1 MYSAAELNISNDKK
15 WLAQLGQWMGIGPK
29 NEAAA
34 AASQIT
40 ASCIFRPLN
49 HVPSSIDSFKTSVP
63 QLPQIALF
71 SFSFGGLLISS
82 GRPQ

>member
-1 MYSAAELNISNDKK
+1 MTKSGWPS
-15 WLAQLGQWMGIGPK
+15 LASGWVLVPKMRQLQSSRQP
-29 NEAAA
+29 
-34 AASQIT
+34 SQIT